1 MDTTLGTEVNARN
14 RQARPQ
20 SGATVAEEQS
30 KRNAKVSQGGHPD
43 SVTNIAK
50 GESVTNRAGESVSP
64 NHRPTRDSFVRER
77 PEDRASYGFYKQV
90 PDGNGS
96 QTIHFEKPTADNA
109 EGTSA
114 EVAPA
119 NQGQTDA
126 PTKDAKTADAPAT
139 GKKTGSKSQGATVK
153 SAQTKALEKQKAHLE
168 KSILLCKDS
177 REKQK
182 LGRQLAQV
190 KRKLKARVR

>member
-14 RQARPQ
+14 RQAMPQ
-20 SGATVAEEQS
+20 SGTTVAEEQS
-30 KRNAKVSQGGHPD
+30 KRKSKVSQGGHPD
-43 SVTNIAK
+43 SVANIAK

-64 NHRPTRDSFVRER
+64 NHRPTRDSFVRET

-119 NQGQTDA
+119 NQGQADA
-126 PTKDAKTADAPAT
+126 TVKDAKADASAT
-139 GKKTGSKSQGATVK
+139 DKKAGSKSQGATVK
-153 SAQTKALEKQKAHLE
+153 SAQIKALEKQKAHLE

-177 REKQK
+177 REKKK
-182 LGRQLAQV
+182 LSLQLAQV
-190 KRKLKARVR
+190 KRKLKARTR